1 MKSLRFA
8 CLSFALSATAVFG
21 AADPTPA
28 SAFLALKSPLDPTP
42 EMLAVADADAA
53 FKACASLSSMDALM
67 AAAAGK
73 KTQEE
78 RLTAMRHL
86 IVKVVRTGSAFF
98 QKFPEDPRRWR
109 VIQMVE
115 SAQKELATDDGA
127 PKEILEGVTWDAATF
142 AAWRKDVV
150 ALAAKAESAP
160 DAPPEVK
167 LRAESQQPGSLR
179 SLLAGIQKAMKEKQP
194 ADFAPWKAEVLRLA
208 AKYPTVESLGNQ
220 VNMYFTLR
228 EQAKAEKSA
237 LIAEAGEFAASANEF
252 VKKAA
257 QTQLDK
263 LTAFDKAFELS
274 FTAVDGRKVDIKDYR
289 GKVVL
294 VDFWATWCGPCKAEI
309 PNIKKVYAD
318 YHAKGFEIIGIS
330 LENASIK
337 PDDTAEQIAAK
348 HERAKKILND
358 YTAKTE
364 LPWPQYY
371 DGKHWKNDISTRFGI
386 AGIPAMFLIDQ
397 DGKIVSTEARGLK
410 LEAEVKRLL
419 GL

>member
-1 MKSLRFA
+1 MKTSRLLLCA
-8 CLSFALSATAVFG
+8 AALAAAAFG
-21 AADPTPA
+21 AAPEPA
-28 SAFLALKSPLDPTP
+28 ANPFLALKSPLEPTP

-53 FKACASLSSMDALM
+53 FKATASLSSMEALM

-73 KTQEE
+73 TTQEE

-86 IVKVVRTGSAFF
+86 VVKVIRTGSAFL
-98 QKFPEDPRRWR
+98 QKYPDDPRRWR
-109 VIQMVE
+109 VVQMVE
-115 SAQKELATDDGA
+115 SAARELAAEDGT
-127 PKEILEGVTWDAATF
+127 PKEALEGVTWDPAAF
-142 AAWRKDVV
+142 AAWRRQIV
-150 ALAAKAESAP
+150 ALAAAAETAP

-167 LRAESQQPGSLR
+167 FRAESRQPGSLR
-179 SLLAGIQKAMKEKQP
+179 ERSQAVQQAMRAKQP
-194 ADFAPWKAEVLRLA
+194 ADFAALKAEILRLA
-208 AKYPTVESLGNQ
+208 AKYPTVESLGQ
-220 VNMYFTLR
+220 QTSMYFTFR
-228 EQAKAEKSA
+228 GQAQTPKEE
-237 LIAEAGEFAASANEF
+237 LVAEAQEFARSASAA
-252 VKKAA
+252 VQKAA
-257 QTQLDK
+257 QAELDK

-309 PNIKKVYAD
+309 PNIKRVYAA
-318 YHAKGFEIIGIS
+318 YHAKGFDIIGIA
-330 LENASIK
+330 LENAAIK
-337 PDDTAEQIAAK
+337 PDDTPEQVAAK
-348 HERAKKILND
+348 HEKARKVLTD
-358 YTAKTE
+358 YTTKND

-397 DGKIVSTEARGLK
+397 SGKIVSTEARGPK

>member
-1 MKSLRFA
+1 MKSLRHF
-8 CLSFALSATAVFG
+8 LSAVSLVF
-21 AADPTPA
+21 AA
-28 SAFLALKSPLDPTP
+28 SAFAAEPAANPFLALKSPLEPTP
-42 EMLAVADADAA
+42 EILALDADALMKSA
-53 FKACASLSSMDALM
+53 ASMASMEGLM
-67 AAAAGK
+67 AAVAGA

-78 RLTAMRHL
+78 RLTAARHL
-86 IVKVVRTGSAFF
+86 MVKVVRTGSAFV
-98 QKFPEDPRRWR
+98 QKYPEDPRRWR
-109 VIQMVE
+109 VALMLN
-115 SAQKELATDDGA
+115 SAQAELATDDGQ
-127 PKEILEGVTWDAATF
+127 PKEALQGITWDPAVF
-142 AAWRKDVV
+142 AAWRKQIA
-150 ALAAKAESAP
+150 ALAAAAETAP

-167 LRAESQQPGSLR
+167 IRAETQAPGGLR
-179 SLLAGIQKAMKEKQP
+179 SITSAIQKALTAKQP
-194 ADFAPWKAEVLRLA
+194 ADFAPFKAEVLRLA

-220 VNMYFTLR
+220 TSLYFNFRGRAGATK
-228 EQAKAEKSA
+228 EE
-237 LIAEAGEFAASANEF
+237 LIADAQEFAASASPY

-257 QTQLDK
+257 QAELDK

-309 PNIKKVYAD
+309 PNIKRVYAE
-318 YHAKGFEIIGIS
+318 YHAKGFDIIGIS
-330 LENASIK
+330 LENAAIK
-337 PDDTAEQIAAK
+337 PDDTPEQIAAK
-348 HERAKKILND
+348 HEKAKKVLLD
-358 YTAKTE
+358 YVAKTE

-397 DGKIVSTEARGLK
+397 SGKIVSTEARGPK